1 MISECFFCFACCLR
15 GGRRG
20 EGRGWRLADCESSI
34 PVYLEHKANLALLKT
49 LPKNIEWSMLCPATM
64 VPAPSTTT
72 SSTTTSLV
80 SQANTL
86 PLWQNHWLEYIPI
99 IGKRL
104 LLAARV
110 ANYEITLE
118 EAAAFIAGDLG
129 LEGQESK
136 WVGKCV
142 GVGERGKLT

>member
-1 MISECFFCFACCLR
+1 
-15 GGRRG
+15 
-20 EGRGWRLADCESSI
+20 
-34 PVYLEHKANLALLKT
+34 
-49 LPKNIEWSMLCPATM
+49 M
-64 VPAPSTTT
+64 VPSTSPPASTT
-72 SSTTTSLV
+72 LV

-118 EAAAFIAGDLG
+118 DAAAFITQDLG